1 MAYQIECVVTE
12 VVLGEK
18 VLFSFEPTS
27 KYQLKIN
34 GKTIYV
40 AVDSNGAA
48 TVPKIVAVPSE
59 NLSRVKLNVAVQ
71 IAFVLRQG
79 SSVVLEVD
87 GNGELVAKKSMKRAG
102 KNR

>member
-12 VVLGEK
+12 VVLGK
-18 VLFSFEPTS
+18 DILFSFEPTS

-40 AVDSNGAA
+40 AVDSK
-48 TVPKIVAVPSE
+48 VSKFVAVPSE

-87 GNGELVAKKSMKRAG
+87 GNGELVAFTK
-102 KNR
+102 